1 MGNIDSRS
9 FFDRQ
14 SAEPFSIGYNTNIT
28 QTTGDNMNDFKVV
41 ADTAEYIEVLWF
53 NAFTFQ
59 VEQHRII
66 KDASSLFKV
75 SDATIVKAIEWGLSQ
90 RIG

>member
-1 MGNIDSRS
+1 MGSVDSRS

-14 SAEPFSIGYNTNIT
+14 SAEPFLIGYNTNIT
-28 QTTGDNMNDFKVV
+28 PNNGDNMNDFKVV

-53 NAFTFQ
+53 NDFTFQ

-66 KDASSLFKV
+66 KDTSNLFGI
-75 SDATIVKAIEWGLSQ
+75 SDATIRKAIEWGLSQ
-90 RIG
+90 RVG

>member
-1 MGNIDSRS
+1 MGSVDIRS

-14 SAEPFSIGYNTNIT
+14 SAKPFLIIYNTNIT
-28 QTTGDNMNDFKVV
+28 HSNGDKMNDFKVV

-53 NAFTFQ
+53 NDFTFQ

-66 KDASSLFKV
+66 KDASSLF
-75 SDATIVKAIEWGLSQ
+75 SISHDTIRKAIEWGLSQ
-90 RIG
+90 RVG